1 MQSVNFLDNYAE
13 SEVEAHVVGM
23 QENRFKAGLKAGR
36 PQIGLWCSLTSNVA
50 IEPLAGAGFDWLLID
65 TEHAPNELP
74 SVHAQLQAVSHSTA
88 SPVVRPAW
96 NDPVAIKRFLD
107 IGAQTLLVPFVQN
120 ADEARQAV
128 AAMRYPPHGI
138 RGVSVSNRANGFGR
152 IPDYFARANDEVCL
166 LVQIETRVALDNI
179 EEIAAVD
186 GVDGIFIGPS
196 DLAADL
202 GHLGNSGHETV
213 KSAISGAIGRIL
225 AAGKAAGIL
234 APGEADAKRW
244 LDEGCLFVAVGSDL
258 GLLARGS
265 DALRARFA

>member
-1 MQSVNFLDNYAE
+1 
-13 SEVEAHVVGM
+13 M

-50 IEPLAGAGFDWLLID
+50 IEPLAEAGFDWLLID

-74 SVHAQLQAVSHSTA
+74 SVHAQLQAVAHSPS

-120 ADEARQAV
+120 ADEARAAV
-128 AAMRYPPHGI
+128 AATRYPPHGI

-152 IPDYFARANDEVCL
+152 VADYFARANDEICL
-166 LVQIETRVALDNI
+166 LVQIETRAALDNI
-179 EEIAAVD
+179 EEIAAID

-202 GHLGNSGHETV
+202 GHLGNSGHESV
-213 KSAISGAIGRIL
+213 KSAIASAIKRIR

-234 APGEADAKRW
+234 APIEADAKRW

-265 DALRARFA
+265 DALRARFAQPA